1 MSELQN
7 YLFVSII
14 SADNDE
20 FGLTEDEKQQIITKY
35 DEKRPWDEILEPIKD
50 IKMRKNLIKIFENE
64 GH

>member
-14 SADNDE
+14 SA
-20 FGLTEDEKQQIITKY
+20 EDDKQQIITKY
-35 DEKRPWDEILEPIKD
+35 DEKRPWNEILEPIKD